1 VTDTITQDS
10 VEAAAQTIVQL
21 DPRTLLVDLNLR
33 EARIDSDLVD
43 SIKELGVL
51 QAVTVVTTAEG
62 AYRVRF
68 GHRRTLAAIEAG
80 RDLIPAVVAG
90 PEGSAKAAQV
100 ARIVEQWHE
109 NEQRVN
115 LTRAE
120 RIEATAQLAAFGV
133 SPTQIAKRTKQAK
146 DEVRQALTVAAS
158 PTARQAAQDEALT
171 LEDAA
176 LLAEFEGDEDAVTR
190 ILDAAARRWGAS
202 PAHIAQR
209 IRDERADAAREAEYV
224 ESLRALGITVL
235 DPRAEGYTGR
245 PVLALRDAQGQGF
258 TTETHSECPGHAAVI
273 GRRHGNVDE
282 ATGRP
287 VVNNEN
293 DTEDQDEDED
303 DQDAEDSQGGP
314 VLVWTSYPVPQWVCA
329 DPAAYGHTDVNP
341 ESSTGKR
348 MSDLSEAEQ
357 EQARAARRAVIRCN
371 VEWKAA
377 QPVRRD
383 WLRTFLTRKTAPKD
397 AAAFMAQIVA
407 THADVVS
414 HIDANGLAAN
424 LLGLTEQ
431 AAYGRSK
438 VLTEAVAKASDA
450 RAQVLLL
457 AQVLAGCERDLSP
470 NAWRSLSPTSAR
482 YLLKIEEWGYRL
494 DDVER
499 LACGI
504 EPLSE
509 TNDTDETSD
518 TE

>member
-43 SIKELGVL
+43 SIRELGVL

-62 AYRVRF
+62 AHRVRY

-80 RDLIPAVVAG
+80 RPLIPAVVAG
-90 PEGSAKAAQV
+90 PEGSTKAAQV

-120 RIEATAQLAAFGV
+120 RIEATAQLSAFGV
-133 SPTQIAKRTKQAK
+133 SPTQIAKRTNQAK
-146 DEVRQALTVAAS
+146 DQVRHALTVAAS

-176 LLAEFEGDEDAVTR
+176 LLAEFEGDEDAVAR
-190 ILDAAARRWGAS
+190 ILDAATRRWGAS

-224 ESLRALGITVL
+224 ESLRAQGVTVL

-245 PVLALRDAQGQGF
+245 PVLALRDAEGQGL

-273 GRRHGNVDE
+273 GRRHGYVDE

-287 VVNNEN
+287 VVN
-293 DTEDQDEDED
+293 DGEDQDED
-303 DQDAEDSQGGP
+303 DQDEAGQDEESQDGP
-314 VLVWTSYPVPQWVCA
+314 ALVWTSFPVPLWVCA
-329 DPAAYGHTDVNP
+329 DPAAHGHTDVNP
-341 ESSTGKR
+341 ESGTGKR
-348 MSDLSEAEQ
+348 RNDMSEAEQ
-357 EQARAARRAVIRCN
+357 EQARDARRAVIRCN
-371 VEWKAA
+371 KEWKAA

-383 WLRTFLTRKTAPKD
+383 WLRSFLTRKTAPKD

-414 HIDANGLAAN
+414 HIDANGLAVN

-470 NAWRSLSPTSAR
+470 HAWRSLSPTSAR

-509 TNDTDETSD
+509 ANDTDETSD